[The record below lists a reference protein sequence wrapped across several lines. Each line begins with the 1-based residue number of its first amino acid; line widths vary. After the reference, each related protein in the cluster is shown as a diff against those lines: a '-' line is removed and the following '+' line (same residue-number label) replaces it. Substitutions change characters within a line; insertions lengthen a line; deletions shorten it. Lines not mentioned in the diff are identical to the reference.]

1 MLAPGMARTGGGQE
15 QGNMMH
21 RKLRRQYAIF
31 VLPVVFG
38 FAVAG
43 CLKACRLIAPVSP
56 AFSDPLSVL
65 LFVLA
70 AGLAI
75 AYPAFFRALFAHR
88 NRFADAVLKSELIKF
103 ERYLMGGALLTP
115 YLALLA
121 YALSL
126 PDFYAIGIFLMSLYA
141 VYFFYPSKKR
151 IAFEQRIF
159 RAY

>member
-1 MLAPGMARTGGGQE
+1 
-15 QGNMMH
+15 MMVQ
-21 RKLRRQYAIF
+21 KLRRRYVLF
-31 VLPVVFG
+31 MLPVVVG

-43 CLKACRLIAPVSP
+43 CLKSCQLLLPGPLADSG
-56 AFSDPLSVL
+56 PLSQL

-70 AGLAI
+70 AGSAI
-75 AYPAFFRALFAHR
+75 AYPTFFRTIFAHR
-88 NRFADAVLKSELIKF
+88 NRFSTAVRKSDLVKF
-103 ERYLMGGALLTP
+103 ECHLMGVALLTP
-115 YLALLA
+115 YMALLA

-126 PDFYAIGIFLMSLYA
+126 PDFYSLGIFLMSLYA